1 MFYIQLTKGEKM
13 MSKSFIE
20 QVHYIRIPVRD
31 INQSAHWYRDVLGLQ
46 LLSITEDPYAIIK
59 VNEGPFL
66 LILVPSED
74 ETFAHFTIE
83 NEPAFSIG
91 FTSPDLSGFH
101 QHLIDNGVKVED
113 IVEDNGHAY
122 FHFFD
127 LNDNKLQVHW

>member
-1 MFYIQLTKGEKM
+1 MV
-13 MSKSFIE
+13 SKSFIE
-20 QVHYIRIPVRD
+20 QVHYIRIPVKD
-31 INQSAHWYRDVLGLQ
+31 LNQSAHWYRDVLGLQ

-59 VNEGPFL
+59 VNEGTFL
-66 LILVPSED
+66 LILVPTED
-74 ETFAHFTIE
+74 ETFAHFTIN

-113 IVEDNGHAY
+113 IIEDNEHAY

-127 LNDNKLQVHW
+127 PNGNKLQVHW